1 MTVPALQELSA
12 AVAAKTSEKAC
23 VDTMPESSKEV
34 TRTELKVP
42 KKSEHR
48 RVPSFGSASE
58 VSEASS
64 ELYCSDG
71 EADTETVMLDHA
83 YASTD
88 TATSLDT
95 SRLVVSD
102 LSSLI
107 ENCELDAKF
116 IESAAND
123 TANFQHF
130 LDDVFNDCDVP
141 SDDIVLGL
149 LTDSTCQHVP
159 TKSSC
164 LHVLPTPGVS
174 LFSCARG
181 STETRLCTSV
191 VSPASSPGT
200 SVFSSPASSPAWVFG
215 SKSAPLSS
223 ARNTHS
229 LTSCSSSTISSSSA
243 YQTSPTLV
251 TCDAMSYSDSVL
263 SEEKIKDLLDW
274 WSSGNNC
281 SSISLAEAA
290 KEVGGVLTDS
300 CPTSPLYLSSEDKS
314 DLLRPQ
320 DNLYCNS
327 CSSVSVSHQIQNG
340 VCLHCSAAAKR
351 KTDTD
356 KSLMGHSLAFSGLLV
371 SPRTPV
377 AEKCVDDCD
386 SAISTI
392 TPRSPKAVTG
402 KRKSVCDD
410 ESDSNKAD
418 GCKRARFDSDITD
431 FDLSCLGEVEEIQN
445 ATGDQT
451 HPADHDNNNNN
462 DNTAANKDSDTPVKL
477 DSSSVFE
484 DASLSG
490 ESALVLGIAVMD
502 TDSHLSKMG
511 SGDMMAFL
519 SQLSSGI
526 PSDSRSW

>member
-1 MTVPALQELSA
+1 MPHFHGKMTVPALQELSSA
-12 AVAAKTSEKAC
+12 AAAAKTLEKAC
-23 VDTMPESSKEV
+23 VDTMPGSSKEV
-34 TRTELKVP
+34 TRTELTFS
-42 KKSEHR
+42 KKSE
-48 RVPSFGSASE
+48 RVRSFDSASE

-64 ELYCSDG
+64 ELYFSDG

-88 TATSLDT
+88 TTTSLDT

-141 SDDIVLGL
+141 ADDIVLGL

-191 VSPASSPGT
+191 FSPAPSPG
-200 SVFSSPASSPAWVFG
+200 WVFG

-223 ARNTHS
+223 SRNTHS
-229 LTSCSSSTISSSSA
+229 LTSCSSLTISLSSA
-243 YQTSPTLV
+243 FQTSPTLV

-281 SSISLAEAA
+281 SSISLADAG
-290 KEVGGVLTDS
+290 KEVGGGLTDL

-356 KSLMGHSLAFSGLLV
+356 KSLMGHSLAFSGLLL
-371 SPRTPV
+371 SSRTPV

-410 ESDSNKAD
+410 EGDSNKAD

-431 FDLSCLGEVEEIQN
+431 FDLSCLGEVEGIQN

-462 DNTAANKDSDTPVKL
+462 DNTAANKDSHTPVKL
-477 DSSSVFE
+477 DSSSLFE

-490 ESALVLGIAVMD
+490 ESALVLGISVMD

>member
-1 MTVPALQELSA
+1 MTVPALQELSSA
-12 AVAAKTSEKAC
+12 VVAAKTSEKAC

-42 KKSEHR
+42 KKSEQR
-48 RVPSFGSASE
+48 KVTSFGSASE

-64 ELYCSDG
+64 ELYSSDG

-88 TATSLDT
+88 TTTTLDT
-95 SRLVVSD
+95 SRWVVSD

-141 SDDIVLGL
+141 ADDIVLGL

-191 VSPASSPGT
+191 FSPASSPG
-200 SVFSSPASSPAWVFG
+200 WVFG

-223 ARNTHS
+223 SRNIHS

-243 YQTSPTLV
+243 YKTSPTLV
-251 TCDAMSYSDSVL
+251 TCDAMSYSDNVL

-290 KEVGGVLTDS
+290 KEVGGGLTDS

-356 KSLMGHSLAFSGLLV
+356 KSLMGHSLAFSGLLM
-371 SPRTPV
+371 SSRTPV

-402 KRKSVCDD
+402 KRKSVCDAAGR
-410 ESDSNKAD
+410 KQ
-418 GCKRARFDSDITD
+418 ARFDSDITD
-431 FDLSCLGEVEEIQN
+431 FDLSCLGEVEGIQN

-451 HPADHDNNNNN
+451 HPADHNNNN
-462 DNTAANKDSDTPVKL
+462 DNTAANKDSDTPVKS
-477 DSSSVFE
+477 DSSSLFE

-490 ESALVLGIAVMD
+490 ESALVLGISVMD

-511 SGDMMAFL
+511 SGDMAFL